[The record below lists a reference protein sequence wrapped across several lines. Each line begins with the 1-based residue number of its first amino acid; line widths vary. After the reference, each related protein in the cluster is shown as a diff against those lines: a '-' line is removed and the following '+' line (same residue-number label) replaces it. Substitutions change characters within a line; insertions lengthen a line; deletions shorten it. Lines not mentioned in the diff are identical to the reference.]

1 MLDVV
6 SPLGLAAYH
15 CGATTNDAPPKPE
28 AVTGRQIRSSHPN
41 GESALVMLSTAFSHA
56 PFESLPGQTFSQGPI
71 DVAFSHGPLPSLPPK
86 TFSHGALAVAA
97 SHGPAEVIASHGAC
111 GVLELDESPVEAVDG
126 DDATAVVWPDS
137 GDLHGFEQPTV
148 VVGLATAGAA
158 NANGAAI
165 RAAPMA
171 VRRRSI
177 WILRVV
183 RTSPSAQEMKFA
195 DYALNLI
202 DESAVR
208 DLERM

>member
-1 MLDVV
+1 
-6 SPLGLAAYH
+6 
-15 CGATTNDAPPKPE
+15 
-28 AVTGRQIRSSHPN
+28 
-41 GESALVMLSTAFSHA
+41 MLSTAFSQA
-56 PFESLPGQTFSQGPI
+56 PFESLPGHTFSQGPI

-97 SHGPAEVIASHGAC
+97 SHGPAEVIASHGAF

-137 GDLHGFEQPTV
+137 GGLHGFEQPTV
-148 VVGLATAGAA
+148 VVGLAIAGAA
-158 NANGAAI
+158 NANDAAI

-183 RTSPSAQEMKFA
+183 RTSPSAQDVKFA

-208 DLERM
+208 DPEGM